1 MRLNTR
7 AWPDLGWL
15 TILTGLTVAVTAAA
29 SMLGERAGVPVAD
42 IYLLYVGGTWLLAL
56 AFLLLT
62 SIVASTILI
71 ARGERHPLKSMRAGC
86 SKRLCSFGE
95 AASTL
100 GPLLLLPLI
109 MAGFNVLKQLI
120 PVYAPFSWDDTWAE
134 LGRIICLGWT
144 PWQLT
149 HAVFGSGLG
158 TVFLDRV
165 YFAWL
170 LLLFLVIPFFA
181 FAAPPL
187 LRARFFISF
196 AASFVLIGLVGAYLF
211 SSAGP
216 CFAARIGAASAS
228 NYVELMTRLHA
239 IDAAG
244 YHLSAVFSQEYLWQ
258 AHKHGVFGFGL
269 GISAMPSMH
278 NAIAMLYALASR
290 RLRWQA
296 RLGASI
302 FAALILIA
310 SVHLGWHYLSDG
322 LVAWI
327 FMYGIWRASGGYLR
341 WSGYEHAVTP
351 RPGPVLVTLEG
362 QRLSIPL
369 AA

>member
-1 MRLNTR
+1 VRLHTR
-7 AWPDLGWL
+7 AWPDNGWL
-15 TILTGLTVAVTAAA
+15 MILTGMTAAVTAAA
-29 SMLGERAGVPVAD
+29 FMLGGRAGVPVAN
-42 IYLLYVGGTWLLAL
+42 IYLLYVSGTWLLAL
-56 AFLLLT
+56 CFLLLT
-62 SIVASTILI
+62 SIVALTILI
-71 ARGERHPLKSMRAGC
+71 ARGERHPLTSIGTSC
-86 SKRLCSFGE
+86 SKRINSHGE
-95 AASTL
+95 ATSVL
-100 GPLLLLPLI
+100 GPLLLLPLL
-109 MAGFNVLKQLI
+109 MAGFNALKQLI
-120 PVYAPFSWDDTWAE
+120 PVYAPFSWDHAWAE
-134 LGRIICLGWT
+134 LERVICLGWT
-144 PWQLT
+144 PWQVT
-149 HAVFGSGLG
+149 HAVFGSNLG

-216 CFAARIGAASAS
+216 CFAALTSSPSAN
-228 NYVELMTRLHA
+228 NYVGLMARLHA
-239 IDAAG
+239 IDSSG

-258 AHKHGVFGFGL
+258 AHKRGVYGFGL

-278 NAIAMLYALASR
+278 NAIAFLYALASR
-290 RLRWQA
+290 QLRWQA
-296 RLGASI
+296 QAGAWI

-310 SVHLGWHYLSDG
+310 SVHLGWHYLPDG

-327 FMYGIWRASGGYLR
+327 FMYGIWRASGWYLR
-341 WSGYEHAVTP
+341 WSGYEQAVTP